1 MDRIGITDLRAHL
14 SQYLRRVRRGQTL
27 TIHDRDQPVARIVP
41 FASEAGAHDDGLG
54 IRRATRRPCDLPL
67 PGPLDAATD
76 SLATL
81 LEDRAA
87 R

>member
-1 MDRIGITDLRAHL
+1 MDRIGITALRTHL
-14 SQYLRRVRRGQTL
+14 SRHLRRVRRGQTL
-27 TIHDRDQPVARIVP
+27 TVHDRDQPIARLVP
-41 FASEAGAHDDGLG
+41 YAPDADSPDTSLDF
-54 IRRATRRPCDLPL
+54 RPATRRPRDLPL

-81 LEDRAA
+81 LEDRAT